1 VDFHGRE
8 HFERENYFKQ
18 QAFIRSAPQ
27 DAGEEQAM
35 KLKIFIVLVAVVL
48 AWVAGRS
55 IKSGGENIVASV
67 QQQGQGGDHGAAAP
81 SGANERRI
89 NESYELAD
97 GANVAVYSINGPVT
111 VEAVDGNTAEI
122 RVTSTA
128 GSTGDLNENQI
139 TIEHTEKSLT
149 VRGKGNN
156 SWGFWK
162 WLRGGGEARHNV
174 VLRVPRNVE
183 LTARGTNGKVVI
195 GEMDGSVQVSGINGR
210 VEIGG
215 ARGLAEVNG
224 INGGVTLTI
233 TELGKDGAKV
243 NGINGGVELRLG
255 SSVNA
260 ELNLNGIN
268 GSITVEAPNVE
279 VQEQKR
285 SKLRARVGTGGA
297 NIKANGINGGVR
309 IVGV

>member
-1 VDFHGRE
+1 
-8 HFERENYFKQ
+8 
-18 QAFIRSAPQ
+18 
-27 DAGEEQAM
+27 M
-35 KLKIFIVLVAVVL
+35 KLKIFIVLVAIVL

-55 IKSGGENIVASV
+55 IKGSGENIVASV
-67 QQQGQGGDHGAAAP
+67 QQQMQGDDVTTPHG
-81 SGANERRI
+81 SSERRI

-97 GANVAVYSINGPVT
+97 GARVDIHGINGPVT
-111 VEAVDGNTAEI
+111 VEAVDGNTAEV

-128 GSTGDLNENQI
+128 GSMGDLNDSQI
-139 TIEHTEKSLT
+139 TVEHTETSL
-149 VRGKGNN
+149 VIRGKGGN

-162 WLRGGGEARHNV
+162 WLRGGSEARHNV
-174 VLRVPRNVE
+174 VLKLPRRVE
-183 LTARGTNGKVVI
+183 LTTRGTNGKVTI
-195 GEMDGSVQVSGINGR
+195 GAMEGSVQVSGVNGR

-215 ARGLAEVNG
+215 ARGMAEVNG
-224 INGGVTLTI
+224 VNGGVTLTI
-233 TELGKDGAKV
+233 TELAEEGAKV
-243 NGINGGVELRLG
+243 NGINGAVELRLG
-255 SSVNA
+255 SDVNA
-260 ELNLNGIN
+260 DLNLNGIN

>member
-1 VDFHGRE
+1 
-8 HFERENYFKQ
+8 
-18 QAFIRSAPQ
+18 
-27 DAGEEQAM
+27 M
-35 KLKIFIVLVAVVL
+35 KCKIFIVLVAVVL

-67 QQQGQGGDHGAAAP
+67 QEQVQHEQGDSGGNDVTTP
-81 SGANERRI
+81 SGSSERRV

-97 GANVAVYSINGPVT
+97 GAHVVVQGINGPVT
-111 VEAVDGNTAEI
+111 VEAIDGNTAEV

-128 GSTGDLNENQI
+128 GNMGELNENQI
-139 TIEHTEKSLT
+139 TVEHTESSLT
-149 VRGKGNN
+149 VRGKG
-156 SWGFWK
+156 SSGWGFWK
-162 WLRGGGEARHNV
+162 WLRGGGEARHNLL
-174 VLRVPRNVE
+174 LRLPRNVE
-183 LTARGTNGKVVI
+183 LVTRGTNGKLII
-195 GEMDGSVQVSGINGR
+195 GEMEGPVQVSGVNGR

-224 INGGVTLTI
+224 VNGTVTLTI

-255 SSVNA
+255 SDVNA
-260 ELNLNGIN
+260 DLNLNGIN
-268 GSITVEAPNVE
+268 GQITVEAPNVE

-297 NIKANGINGGVR
+297 NIKANGVNGGVR